1 MAGLPR
7 TKHNRRILA
16 DSHVMEPSH
25 TNVKL
30 RTEKL
35 EDGTLRIIIEGRLDS
50 STTGT
55 IWRSA
60 TDSVAAAKAPTVL
73 LDASKIDYCD
83 GSGIALLIQMRDRQ
97 RRSGGYFE
105 FRGLRPELHT
115 LVEDWE
121 PRDFTAAEDQVAEAT
136 SLIEEIGRS
145 VAEIW
150 HDIHNLVIFVG
161 ELASALGQAALKPRI
176 ARWRDTLRIA
186 EAVGVNAL
194 PIVGLIGFLMGL
206 IMAFQAA
213 IPLGQFGAQIF
224 VANLIGLAILRELGP
239 LMTAIVLAG
248 RSGSAFA
255 AELGTMKVREE
266 LDALKTMGLEP
277 VRFLVVPRVLAAVFM
292 TPLLTIFADLVGLVG
307 GAVVLLSLGFPL
319 ITFLNQVQLAVGY
332 GDLLGGLAKS
342 FVFGVLVAAIGCL
355 RGLQTQIGA
364 SAVGEST
371 TRAVVSG
378 IILIVIADGVFSVIY
393 YYLGI

>member
-1 MAGLPR
+1 M
-7 TKHNRRILA
+7 
-16 DSHVMEPSH
+16 DSPSH
-25 TNVKL
+25 IEFHTKK
-30 RTEKL
+30 TEDSVL
-35 EDGTLRIIIEGRLDS
+35 EIILEGRLDS
-50 STTGT
+50 FTTST
-55 IWRSA
+55 IWRRA
-60 TDSVAAAKAPTVL
+60 RDTIAAAKVPTVL
-73 LDASKIDYCD
+73 LNASRIDYCD
-83 GSGIALLIQMRDRQ
+83 ASGVALLVQMRHQ
-97 RRSGGYFE
+97 QLRSGGYFE
-105 FRGLRPELHT
+105 IRGLQHQLQS
-115 LVEDWE
+115 LVEDWQPE
-121 PRDFTAAEDQVAEAT
+121 DFAATDNQHEEAA
-136 SLIEEIGRS
+136 SLVEEIGRS
-145 VAEIW
+145 IV
-150 HDIHNLVIFVG
+150 DIGRDIYTLIIFVG
-161 ELASALGQAALKPRI
+161 ELAAALARAAIKPRA
-176 ARWRDTLRIA
+176 ARWRDTLHIA
-186 EAVGVNAL
+186 ESVGVNAV
-194 PIVGLIGFLMGL
+194 PIVALIGFLMGL

-277 VRFLVVPRVLAAVFM
+277 VPFLVVPRVIAAVLM
-292 TPLLTIFADLVGLVG
+292 TPLLTIFADLVGLIG

-319 ITFLNQVQLAVGY
+319 ITFWNQVQLAVGY
-332 GDLLGGLAKS
+332 SDLLGGLAKS

-355 RGLQTQIGA
+355 RGLQTQTGA

-378 IILIVIADGVFSVIY
+378 IILIVIADGLFSVIY